1 MKFVRRK
8 MPKALHTIA
17 ESVKE
22 TPRLASIQDPVAF
35 QKILKTRYSSELEA
49 WSQLKPKET
58 WKTALLQ
65 NEKTI
70 RQLQTK
76 IKTLEAELW

>member
-1 MKFVRRK
+1 
-8 MPKALHTIA
+8 MPKTLRTIA

-35 QKILKTRYSSELEA
+35 QALLKTRYTSELAA
-49 WSQLKPKET
+49 WLKMEPKT
-58 WKTALLQ
+58 SWKHSLLQ
-65 NEKTI
+65 AELQI

-76 IKTLEAELW
+76 IQALEAELW